1 MKKNI
6 RVPMSFIQD
15 LRGNGQMPLFY
26 PMAISLVCHVVFL
39 VAFVVTPSLRSE
51 RPPAR
56 SVINVSMVSIKNPTT
71 EDTENTASVGKQGPL
86 HQKAEAA
93 KNQPRHR
100 LLKKR
105 PRSLKR
111 QPPKPKTSLKKKTF
125 KSTQVVKQAI
135 QQLEEK
141 VEAKTDT
148 PPATDQPEP
157 LKSALDRL
165 KKEVSQARPTDRP
178 HPEQSRPFSWKNGR
192 KTRRIQ

>member
-1 MKKNI
+1 MKKNT
-6 RVPMSFIQD
+6 RVPMPFIQD

-56 SVINVSMVSIKNPTT
+56 SVINVSMVSIKSATT
-71 EDTENTASVGKQGPL
+71 KDTQPASVGKKPPSI
-86 HQKAEAA
+86 KRPEAA
-93 KNQPRHR
+93 KKPTTAPPV
-100 LLKKR
+100 KKT
-105 PRSLKR
+105 PTVVKKTTPKR
-111 QPPKPKTSLKKKTF
+111 KTSLKKKTF

-148 PPATDQPEP
+148 PPAADQPEP
-157 LKSALDRL
+157 LKSVLDRL
-165 KKEVSQARPTDRP
+165 KKEVSQAEANRSTRIRNKR
-178 HPEQSRPFSWKNGR
+178 RPFSWKNGR
-192 KTRRIQ
+192 KTRRFQ